1 MKKKKIIAALLAGAM
16 SLSMLTGCSESSTS
30 DTTENSYDIYDDTE
44 DGGYTPLTPITP
56 SPSDNTET
64 QVAEPITNINTA
76 AYSGIFGEL
85 QTGYDQTS
93 GVEVVEGFVP
103 YGWTMETAVNWN
115 TADMSYPGQ
124 ATVVFQSPDGQ
135 ATVIYQTSS
144 HYEFSWDSLG
154 QMDEPVI
161 DTVKRVKKQ
170 PYMTADE
177 YISYFMDTYF
187 STDHTPLYQMEQPQ
201 ELIDY
206 VNGNLNTMIA
216 STEQQLQMVNSV
228 PGNTMGNDYTLAG
241 AEATVGYRQDTLNY
255 DGITYY
261 TESMAVNYACEI
273 FYDAQVYQLTFDSW
287 DNDFVIMYAATS
299 EEAFNEYYNYYK
311 MIYENLAVMPR
322 FVYLIKAYSDQL
334 WAIRLDAQNTSNR
347 EFNDMLNDYS
357 GATAADRFTES
368 WCDVITE
375 RDSYQT
381 LDGSVIK
388 TPHDNGSLY
397 QNGDQYYYGDPG
409 SEPTGWT
416 QLQAL

>member
-1 MKKKKIIAALLAGAM
+1 MKKKRFIAAALTGILCIGI
-16 SLSMLTGCSESSTS
+16 LSGCSETNKISEES
-30 DTTENSYDIYDDTE
+30 TTEGQPSLVSVGGPSLTESPASQGPAQPVSSLDTSQY
-44 DGGYTPLTPITP
+44 G
-56 SPSDNTET
+56 
-64 QVAEPITNINTA
+64 
-76 AYSGIFGEL
+76 GIFGSM
-85 QTGYDQTS
+85 QTGYDQAS
-93 GVEVVEGFVP
+93 GVEVVEAFVP

-187 STDHTPLYQMEQPQ
+187 STDHTLLYQMEQPQ

-311 MIYENLAVMPR
+311 MIYEKSTASAVLIYPMAGAAGLEPTHAGFRIQCLTNLAMPLCFNR
-322 FVYLIKAYSDQL
+322 YLL
-334 WAIRLDAQNTSNR
+334 
-347 EFNDMLNDYS
+347 
-357 GATAADRFTES
+357 
-368 WCDVITE
+368 
-375 RDSYQT
+375 
-381 LDGSVIK
+381 
-388 TPHDNGSLY
+388 
-397 QNGDQYYYGDPG
+397 
-409 SEPTGWT
+409 
-416 QLQAL
+416 